1 MTEDL
6 CSFHRAWSEY
16 VDGFMTNRSQLAASL
31 FPEKPAQMWF
41 GYAYSRSVLEG
52 LTAWLEDRID
62 PVQFGAHLR
71 ALRSPASGL
80 HISAVLWSYNFGCL
94 GAALT

>member
-62 PVQFGAHLR
+62 RDAERIGNDR
-71 ALRSPASGL
+71 ALREPVQRLQAYL
-80 HISAVLWSYNFGCL
+80 H
-94 GAALT
+94 